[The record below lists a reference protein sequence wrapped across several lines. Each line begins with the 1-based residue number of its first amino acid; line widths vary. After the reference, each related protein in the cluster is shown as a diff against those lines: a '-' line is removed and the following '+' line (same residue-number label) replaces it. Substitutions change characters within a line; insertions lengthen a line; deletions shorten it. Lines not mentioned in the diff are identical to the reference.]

1 MKEIIP
7 YLKRLKGNNEKKNIV
22 AVFFTNG
29 LIADAIIT
37 ILSIVIPNILAY
49 KGKTS
54 SQLEIIATT
63 DVHNV
68 AKATPITA
76 YFLVRC
82 LRYINEAVP
91 IKTADKI
98 KFDNSPIKNVDVG
111 LISSLIMIFIAAVKT
126 PKKGPKRNPEIK
138 TGRSEISNFT
148 NAGAKGRLISI
159 NISSAAIAPSIDR
172 ITSVFVFI
180 FLFSIIIL
188 SMVKKISHILGD
200 EKVYMTPSFSIR
212 TITVGTGITPVHAYA
227 RGLYHRSGISPAP
240 KIYFKDI
247 FILLFLENL

>member
-22 AVFFTNG
+22 TVFFTNG
-29 LIADAIIT
+29 LIADTIFT
-37 ILSIVIPNILAY
+37 ILSIVIPKILAY
-49 KGKTS
+49 KGKIT

-98 KFDNSPIKNVDVG
+98 KFENSPIKNVDVG
-111 LISSLIMIFIAAVKT
+111 LISNLIIIFITAVKT
-126 PKKGPKRNPEIK
+126 PKKGPNRKPEIK

-148 NAGAKGRLISI
+148 NVGAKGRLISI
-159 NISSAAIAPSIDR
+159 NISSAAIAPSIDM

-180 FLFSIIIL
+180 FFSIIVP
-188 SMVKKISHILGD
+188 SMVKKISHYIG
-200 EKVYMTPSFSIR
+200 R
-212 TITVGTGITPVHAYA
+212 
-227 RGLYHRSGISPAP
+227 
-240 KIYFKDI
+240 
-247 FILLFLENL
+247 

>member
-29 LIADAIIT
+29 LIADTIFT
-37 ILSIVIPNILAY
+37 ILSIVIPKILAY
-49 KGKTS
+49 KGKIT

-98 KFDNSPIKNVDVG
+98 KFENSPIKNVDVG
-111 LISSLIMIFIAAVKT
+111 LISSLIIIFITAVKT
-126 PKKGPKRNPEIK
+126 PKKGPKRKPEIK

-148 NAGAKGRLISI
+148 NVGAKGRLISI
-159 NISSAAIAPSIDR
+159 NISSAAIAPSIDT

-180 FLFSIIIL
+180 FFSIIIP
-188 SMVKKISHILGD
+188 SMVKKISHYNG
-200 EKVYMTPSFSIR
+200 R
-212 TITVGTGITPVHAYA
+212 
-227 RGLYHRSGISPAP
+227 
-240 KIYFKDI
+240 
-247 FILLFLENL
+247 